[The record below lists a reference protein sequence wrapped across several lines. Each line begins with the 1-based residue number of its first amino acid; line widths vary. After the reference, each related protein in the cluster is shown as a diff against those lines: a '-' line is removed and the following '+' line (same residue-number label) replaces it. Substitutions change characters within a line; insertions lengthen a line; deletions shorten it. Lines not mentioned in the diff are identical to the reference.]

1 MARARVLVIDDE
13 PQFLEMLTED
23 LTLAGHE
30 VATGCGAGG
39 SARLTGN
46 ADGEVGRTTLRWG
59 AAAAVQSDKGR
70 GYEPRPFVCSP
81 IAPGYFFAAGPTRMS
96 SLI

>member
-13 PQFLEMLTED
+13 PQFLEMLTEV

-46 ADGEVGRTTLRWG
+46 ADEEVGRTTLRWG
-59 AAAAVQSDKGR
+59 AAAG
-70 GYEPRPFVCSP
+70 
-81 IAPGYFFAAGPTRMS
+81 S
-96 SLI
+96 SKRQGAR